1 MLNAKFSLKDVGALN
16 FFLGIE
22 VCEFEGGL
30 LLKKTKY
37 IKSLLIKAKL
47 TDAKPAYS
55 MISSLKLSTAG
66 GVPFETPTLHQGL
79 VGALQY
85 VALSQPTINFAI
97 NKVCQYMDNH
107 WNAVKRSLNS
117 WLVQ

>member
-1 MLNAKFSLKDVGALN
+1 MLNAKFSLKDMGAIY

-47 TDAKPAYS
+47 TDAKPACS

-66 GVPFETPTLHQGL
+66 GVPFETPTLYQGL